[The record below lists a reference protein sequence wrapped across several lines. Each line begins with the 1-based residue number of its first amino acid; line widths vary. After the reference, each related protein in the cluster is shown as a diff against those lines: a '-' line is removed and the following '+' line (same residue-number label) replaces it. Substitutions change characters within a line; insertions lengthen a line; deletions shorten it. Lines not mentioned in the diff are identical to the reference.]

1 MATSKVKG
9 GSLTGTMG
17 FEWRRALSRFDVGWW
32 GGLGDRRTLLVVVG
46 SPELGQPTLDVARL
60 AGADPRLRV
69 LFTALPGPAE
79 AAADALLRDAGTVP
93 LPWREARAGDF
104 ALVVA
109 ASPAPRGGPAAP
121 MIVLPQ
127 MNVEPT
133 PHKAPA
139 RGHAGPVVLACAH
152 ELDRPMP
159 GGDSAATKVVVVGDS
174 VHDRIVASL
183 PFRDFYRRALGVNRH
198 RKLVVVALP
207 AAAPRARCAGV
218 QCEAGT
224 LVQRLLAELTPVG
237 HQVLSLYEPGL
248 HPCTGGLSVADLR
261 GGLGLLPPEADW
273 RAALVAADWI
283 IGAPGPVTRYGTITG
298 VPVLLTD
305 TPPHAVAHDFPSPFA
320 CGVRLMPHRP
330 VLEQLSDAAVH
341 WRPDRVRQAAR
352 RITSEPGRFDRA
364 IRRTMYRLLRL
375 PQPATIPVAD
385 PVSPPFRI
393 ECPVDHPIDACQG
406 G

>member
-1 MATSKVKG
+1 M
-9 GSLTGTMG
+9 TGTMG

-32 GGLGDRRTLLVVVG
+32 GGLGDRRTVLMVVG
-46 SPELGQPTLDVARL
+46 SPELGQPALDVARL

-69 LFTALPGPAE
+69 LFTALPGPSE

-109 ASPAPRGGPAAP
+109 ASPAPGRGPSAP
-121 MIVLPQ
+121 MIVLPGLDAGR
-127 MNVEPT
+127 
-133 PHKAPA
+133 APRPALA
-139 RGHAGPVVLACAH
+139 RDGRGPVVLACAH
-152 ELDRPMP
+152 ERDRRMLDEARV
-159 GGDSAATKVVVVGDS
+159 AAKVVVVGDT

-183 PFRDFYRRALGVNRH
+183 PFRDFYRRALGVSRG

-207 AAAPRARCAGV
+207 AAALGGRCASVRCGT
-218 QCEAGT
+218 GT
-224 LVQRLLAELTPVG
+224 LVQRLLAELTPAG
-237 HQVLSLYEPGL
+237 HQVLGLYEPGP
-248 HPCTGGLSVADLR
+248 HPCTGGASAADLR
-261 GGLGLLPPEADW
+261 NGLGLLPPEADW

-305 TPPHAVAHDFPSPFA
+305 ATAPAAAHDCALQAA
-320 CGVRLMPHRP
+320 CGLRLTGHRP
-330 VLEQLSDAAVH
+330 VLEQLTEAAAR
-341 WRPDRVRQAAR
+341 WRPDHAEAVVR

-364 IRRTMYRLLRL
+364 IRRTMYGLLRL

-393 ECPVDHPIDACQG
+393 ECPADHPIDACQG